1 MNSRPHRRHIQRTAA
16 VLFAVLAVLSV
27 GCMQYAPDG
36 SVATPPPPGQSDSS
50 RLPQLLSQLQGAS
63 GAGVEVFDGQNE
75 VLAAQDAPGQTPTP
89 TPLAGKDAPSATSTV
104 AGEKTPNP
112 AGATA
117 TPGRTATPTATARPS
132 SEGQSPTPTPTKT
145 PTPPATATHT
155 ATPTPT
161 LTPTPTPTPILPQ
174 TEAGHTPTATP
185 PSEG

>member
-1 MNSRPHRRHIQRTAA
+1 MNSRPHRVCIRRTAA
-16 VLFAVLAVLSV
+16 GLLAVLAMLSA

-112 AGATA
+112 AGSTA
-117 TPGRTATPTATARPS
+117 TPVPTATPTTTARPS
-132 SEGQSPTPTPTKT
+132 NEGQSPTPAPTTT
-145 PTPPATATHT
+145 PTPAA
-155 ATPTPT
+155 
-161 LTPTPTPTPILPQ
+161 
-174 TEAGHTPTATP
+174 
-185 PSEG
+185 